1 MTLRRL
7 SWVVFLGIW
16 AGLLFVVFALAL
28 EAPTVVGQERVR
40 MPDLA
45 NAIPVGVRVW
55 TCSDLTV
62 VLHLYDTVETV
73 QAPYPKYVTA
83 FLNEEPDP
91 FLVFIDSDPF
101 RDDSETTWYWDLDLD
116 GFVDLIEHNNDGMTL
131 CEAAEKVARKA

>member
-7 SWVVFLGIW
+7 SWVVLLGMW

-28 EAPTVVGQERVR
+28 ETPTATGQER

-55 TCSDLTV
+55 TCSGLTI

-83 FLNEEPDP
+83 FVGEEPDP

-101 RDDSETTWYWDLDLD
+101 REDSETTWYWDLDLD
-116 GFVDLIEHNNDGMTL
+116 GFVDLIEYNDDGMTL
-131 CEAAEKVARKA
+131 CEAAEKVARKP